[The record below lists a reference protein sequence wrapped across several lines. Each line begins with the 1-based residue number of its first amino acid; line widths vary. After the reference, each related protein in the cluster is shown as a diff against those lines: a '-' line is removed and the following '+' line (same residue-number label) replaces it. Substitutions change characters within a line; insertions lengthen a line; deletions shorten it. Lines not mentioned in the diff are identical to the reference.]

1 MAAFHRCNR
10 VVGALL
16 QRNRNAVTVLI
27 STFFGHY
34 RTVAALLR
42 FDSASTARDLMF
54 RPRKSGRETAGRIGE
69 VSQPASRLSNFTFPY
84 SRLRQSTGIPLSEA
98 GRLPPSAIQQLCR
111 KGMVDE

>member
-42 FDSASTARDLMF
+42 FDSASTARDSMF
-54 RPRKSGRETAGRIGE
+54 RPSKSGCETAGRIGE
-69 VSQPASRLSNFTFPY
+69 VSQPASRLSNFTVPY
-84 SRLRQSTGIPLSEA
+84 SRLRHSTEILLCEA
-98 GRLPPSAIQQLCR
+98 ARLPPSEMQKLRRMEVA
-111 KGMVDE
+111 DE